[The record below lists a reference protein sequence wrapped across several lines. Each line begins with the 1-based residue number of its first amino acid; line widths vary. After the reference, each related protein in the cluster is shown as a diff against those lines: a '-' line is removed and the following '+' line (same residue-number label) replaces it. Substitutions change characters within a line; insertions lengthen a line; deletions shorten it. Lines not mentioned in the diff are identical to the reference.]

1 MYCAG
6 IIPKASG
13 EVETEWEWGDET
25 VTQDEI
31 IGLILKSEGGLNENE
46 PAHVGGVSY
55 AGITQTTY
63 DAWTGV
69 KPVRNVRDLAAYPE
83 TVKSF
88 YVDYLDKFHVWDLP
102 ECLQYIHADFS
113 INAGAAAVRI
123 VQEIVG
129 VDADGVW
136 GSGTTAAV
144 KQWTVTF
151 SEKQQ
156 SDPDTDNRIINEY
169 HEAKLAHYRGLA
181 ERKPEVY
188 AQYLTGWEKRSQHVL
203 AQLSEYFQDELPK
216 VRAIDEADV
225 EEVTDDVPDLSEGA
239 DIQARSTERL
249 LQDLESITEELRR
262 RIHENDL

>member
-1 MYCAG
+1 M
-6 IIPKASG
+6 
-13 EVETEWEWGDET
+13 
-25 VTQDEI
+25 TQDEI

-69 KPVRNVRDLAAYPE
+69 KPVKNVRDLIAHPE
-83 TVKSF
+83 TVQRF

-123 VQEIVG
+123 IQDMVG

-136 GSGTTAAV
+136 GSGTTDAV
-144 KQWTVTF
+144 KAWKANFHVEQDA
-151 SEKQQ
+151 
-156 SDPDTDNRIINEY
+156 DPDADNRIINQY
-169 HEAKLAHYRGLA
+169 HEAKLTHYRGLA
-181 ERKPEVY
+181 ERKPEIY
-188 AQYLTGWEKRSQHVL
+188 GKYLAGWEKRAQHVL

-225 EEVTDDVPDLSEGA
+225 EDVADNVPDLSDGA
-239 DIQARSTERL
+239 DIELRSTERL
-249 LQDLESITEELRR
+249 LQELDDITAELRR
-262 RIHENDL
+262 RICENDL

>member
-1 MYCAG
+1 M
-6 IIPKASG
+6 
-13 EVETEWEWGDET
+13 
-25 VTQDEI
+25 TQDEI

-55 AGITQTTY
+55 AGITQKTY
-63 DAWTGV
+63 DAWSGV
-69 KPVRNVRDLAAYPE
+69 KPVKNVRDLIAHPE
-83 TVKSF
+83 TVQRF

-123 VQEIVG
+123 IQEMVG

-144 KQWTVTF
+144 KQWTEAF
-151 SEKQQ
+151 AEKQQ
-156 SDPDTDNRIINEY
+156 SDSDTDNRIINEY

-181 ERKPEVY
+181 ERKPEMY
-188 AQYLTGWEKRSQHVL
+188 AQYLPGWEKRAQHVL

-225 EEVTDDVPDLSEGA
+225 EEVEVDTEIAESGRNPKLQAFSDADL
-239 DIQARSTERL
+239 I
-249 LQDLESITEELRR
+249 EELHIR
-262 RIHENDL
+262 LVKGL